1 MVPSGALG
9 SSREGGAEDVALLL
23 NHADPIRTGNLCPS
37 DRNARR
43 IEKLAVRPHVGAGED
58 ADADGNGQGD
68 AYVVCLDGARRQL
81 GHDAVCKRERSG
93 GSCIG
98 KNETKISRSEASRDV
113 RRTNRALHAIEELV
127 QDRSRDIG
135 AVLDHQLSQ
144 PVYCH
149 DAARERIQMA
159 RRLRKLALEALVEV
173 PLVRKRAE
181 LRVERRIPKLAL
193 CELHVVVGPLD
204 PQHVVDAGQELRVV
218 HRLRQVI
225 VRSGPQALDPGAR
238 VSRRRQ
244 QNDGNEAVLGDRLDD
259 AAGIDPVEPGHVDVE
274 NHEVDWLCAHRVD
287 GLLTAAGCCNDEI
300 PFAKQLSQVLAA
312 RTVIVGNDHNRF
324 GRCPS
329 GPHHDKVLDPA
340 EIRERLRPVSLGPG
354 RVYTARQWTP
364 LGFGDWMELKQQLKL
379 SQQLVMT
386 PQLQQ
391 AIKLLQMSRMELSE
405 LVQEE
410 LLENP
415 VLEEGGEARDSAS
428 AGPEESAT
436 AEVRAHEAK
445 KEEIDWERYLEN
457 RSTEAPMP
465 SIRRGSD
472 DEMPGLEAT
481 LSTSEDLV
489 DHLGWQLRMGDFV
502 EDERRFAAL
511 VIGNLDDNGYLKI
524 EGLAPE
530 EVVPRL
536 AAESDLN
543 PEDAEEVL
551 AMIQQ
556 FDPVGVAARSLQ
568 ECLTIQ
574 AKHYGMDDL
583 VLRVIS
589 DHLGDLEKRHY
600 PAVAKALGCS
610 LEEVYDVAQIIA
622 ELEPRPARR
631 FQTDEPR
638 YIVPDVHVHRV
649 GDEYYVVA
657 NDDGMPKLKISGF
670 YRSAMA
676 DNPKAKEYIQDK
688 LRSAQWLIR
697 SIDQRRKTIVKVTEC
712 IVDKQRDFFDKGI
725 EHLKPMI
732 LRDVAETVGMHEST
746 ISRVTSNK
754 YVHTPRGT
762 FELKY
767 FFNSAIKRD
776 HQNDI
781 ASESVKQAIKNII
794 SGEDPK
800 APLSDQ
806 RIVEILAQDDIKI
819 ARRTVAKYREMLG
832 ILSSSK
838 RKKYF

>member
-1 MVPSGALG
+1 
-9 SSREGGAEDVALLL
+9 
-23 NHADPIRTGNLCPS
+23 
-37 DRNARR
+37 
-43 IEKLAVRPHVGAGED
+43 
-58 ADADGNGQGD
+58 
-68 AYVVCLDGARRQL
+68 
-81 GHDAVCKRERSG
+81 
-93 GSCIG
+93 
-98 KNETKISRSEASRDV
+98 
-113 RRTNRALHAIEELV
+113 
-127 QDRSRDIG
+127 
-135 AVLDHQLSQ
+135 
-144 PVYCH
+144 
-149 DAARERIQMA
+149 
-159 RRLRKLALEALVEV
+159 
-173 PLVRKRAE
+173 
-181 LRVERRIPKLAL
+181 
-193 CELHVVVGPLD
+193 
-204 PQHVVDAGQELRVV
+204 
-218 HRLRQVI
+218 
-225 VRSGPQALDPGAR
+225 
-238 VSRRRQ
+238 
-244 QNDGNEAVLGDRLDD
+244 
-259 AAGIDPVEPGHVDVE
+259 
-274 NHEVDWLCAHRVD
+274 
-287 GLLTAAGCCNDEI
+287 
-300 PFAKQLSQVLAA
+300 
-312 RTVIVGNDHNRF
+312 
-324 GRCPS
+324 
-329 GPHHDKVLDPA
+329 
-340 EIRERLRPVSLGPG
+340 
-354 RVYTARQWTP
+354 
-364 LGFGDWMELKQQLKL
+364 MELKQQLKL
-379 SQQLVMT
+379 SQQLIMT

-415 VLEEGGEARDSAS
+415 MLEEGGETRESVS
-428 AGPEESAT
+428 AGPEETAT
-436 AEVRAHEAK
+436 PEVRAHEAK

-465 SIRRGSD
+465 SIRRSTD

-481 LSTSEDLV
+481 LSTSEDLA

-511 VIGNLDDNGYLKI
+511 VIGNLNDDGYLKI
-524 EGLAPE
+524 DGIAPD

-536 AAESDLN
+536 AAESGLD

-556 FDPVGVAARSLQ
+556 FDPVGVAARSLE
-568 ECLTIQ
+568 ECLVIQ

-600 PAVAKALGCS
+600 HAVAKTLGCS

-622 ELEPRPARR
+622 DLEPRPARR

-638 YIVPDVHVHRV
+638 YIVPDVYVHRV

-712 IVDKQRDFFDKGI
+712 IVEKQRDFFDKGI

-732 LRDVAETVGMHEST
+732 LRDVAEAVGMHEST

-776 HQNDI
+776 HQTDI

>member
-1 MVPSGALG
+1 
-9 SSREGGAEDVALLL
+9 
-23 NHADPIRTGNLCPS
+23 
-37 DRNARR
+37 
-43 IEKLAVRPHVGAGED
+43 
-58 ADADGNGQGD
+58 
-68 AYVVCLDGARRQL
+68 
-81 GHDAVCKRERSG
+81 
-93 GSCIG
+93 
-98 KNETKISRSEASRDV
+98 
-113 RRTNRALHAIEELV
+113 
-127 QDRSRDIG
+127 
-135 AVLDHQLSQ
+135 
-144 PVYCH
+144 
-149 DAARERIQMA
+149 
-159 RRLRKLALEALVEV
+159 
-173 PLVRKRAE
+173 
-181 LRVERRIPKLAL
+181 
-193 CELHVVVGPLD
+193 
-204 PQHVVDAGQELRVV
+204 
-218 HRLRQVI
+218 
-225 VRSGPQALDPGAR
+225 
-238 VSRRRQ
+238 
-244 QNDGNEAVLGDRLDD
+244 
-259 AAGIDPVEPGHVDVE
+259 
-274 NHEVDWLCAHRVD
+274 
-287 GLLTAAGCCNDEI
+287 
-300 PFAKQLSQVLAA
+300 
-312 RTVIVGNDHNRF
+312 
-324 GRCPS
+324 
-329 GPHHDKVLDPA
+329 
-340 EIRERLRPVSLGPG
+340 
-354 RVYTARQWTP
+354 
-364 LGFGDWMELKQQLKL
+364 MELKQQLKL
-379 SQQLVMT
+379 SQQLIMT

-415 VLEEGGEARDSAS
+415 MLEEGNEAREA
-428 AGPEESAT
+428 ANQAPEESA
-436 AEVRAHEAK
+436 APEVRAHEAK

-457 RSTEAPMP
+457 HSTEAPMP
-465 SIRRGSD
+465 SIRRGGD

-481 LSTSEDLV
+481 LSTSEDLS

-524 EGLAPE
+524 EGIAPE
-530 EVVPRL
+530 DIVPRL
-536 AAESDLN
+536 AAESELDA
-543 PEDAEEVL
+543 EDAEEVL

-556 FDPVGVAARSLQ
+556 FDPIGVASRSLA

-600 PAVAKALGCS
+600 PAIAKALGCS
-610 LEEVYDVAQIIA
+610 LDEVYDVAQIIA

-638 YIVPDVHVHRV
+638 YIVPDVYVHRV
-649 GDEYYVVA
+649 GDEYYIVA

-712 IVDKQRDFFDKGI
+712 IVEKQRDFFDKGI

-732 LRDVAETVGMHEST
+732 LRDVAEAVGMHEST